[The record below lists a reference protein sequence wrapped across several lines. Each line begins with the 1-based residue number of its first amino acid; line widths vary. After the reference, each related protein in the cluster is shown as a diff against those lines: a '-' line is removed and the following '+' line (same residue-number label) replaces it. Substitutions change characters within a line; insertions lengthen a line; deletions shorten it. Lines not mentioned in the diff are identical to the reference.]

1 MELPRYITQTGRSR
15 KVYQFIS
22 EGPKGNI
29 TKRVYFQET
38 TRENYVSLLMG
49 DYDYKTGETDFYNVS
64 NNGDRDKVLAT
75 IVDICY
81 NYFELYTTHVITFTG
96 ANDAR
101 TRLYQMAI
109 NTYFDELS
117 LDFHIYGEL
126 NKATEPFRKN
136 INYSAFYILLK

>member
-15 KVYQFIS
+15 KVYEFIS
-22 EGPKGNI
+22 EGPRGNI
-29 TKRVYFQET
+29 IKRVYFQET
-38 TRENYVSLLMG
+38 TRDNYVSLLMG
-49 DYDYKTGETDFYNVS
+49 DFSYETGETDFYNIS

-75 IVDICY
+75 IVDIIY
-81 NYFELYTTHVITFTG
+81 NYFELYPTHVITFTA

-109 NTYFDELS
+109 NTYFHELS

-126 NKATEPFRKN
+126 NKATEPFTKN

>member
-1 MELPRYITQTGRSR
+1 M
-15 KVYQFIS
+15 
-22 EGPKGNI
+22 
-29 TKRVYFQET
+29 YFQET

-49 DYDYKTGETDFYNVS
+49 DYDKHSGETDFLNVS

-81 NYFELYTTHVITFTG
+81 SYFELYPNHVITFTG
-96 ANDAR
+96 ANEAR

-109 NTYFDELS
+109 SKYFDELA
-117 LDFHIYGEL
+117 LDFYIYGEL

-136 INYSAFYILLK
+136 VNYSAFYILLK